1 MGVLHEIYFPLNH
14 FGSRWHSLHF
24 AFVALNNFFP
34 PSSSPVFLRPFSMS
48 TSEQFLYIEPP
59 TISIAS
65 GLISC
70 ICHRMVYP
78 IQWVSLHPSDSRPT
92 DVVSLHC
99 PLWYSGSKSLL
110 AFTSILC
117 HAIVRLTILGRY
129 YFNWSQ
135 WERAY
140 LCSLVLR
147 WEFFGH
153 ILVLSHV
160 LVLSFFWDPFTTPF
174 LRNGCI
180 DVSIDIDGIDQNQLI
195 EQSIDNPAITKKEY
209 KWARG
214 NGKLE
219 SVKFNFWRNCFL

>member
-1 MGVLHEIYFPLNH
+1 
-14 FGSRWHSLHF
+14 
-24 AFVALNNFFP
+24 
-34 PSSSPVFLRPFSMS
+34 MS
-48 TSEQFLYIEPP
+48 TSEPFLYIEPP

-70 ICHRMVYP
+70 LRHRMVYP
-78 IQWVSLHPSDSRPT
+78 IQWVSLHPSDRRPT

-140 LCSLVLR
+140 LCYLVLR
-147 WEFFGH
+147 WDFSDTSWFY
-153 ILVLSHV
+153 LMFWFCRF
-160 LVLSFFWDPFTTPF
+160 FFWDPFTTPF

-195 EQSIDNPAITKKEY
+195 EQSINNPAMTKRNINEREGMGNWKVWNSISDVIIFCS
-209 KWARG
+209 KARPCLVLL
-214 NGKLE
+214 NQLPF
-219 SVKFNFWRNCFL
+219 VLCCCYIYLYVI

>member
-1 MGVLHEIYFPLNH
+1 MG
-14 FGSRWHSLHF
+14 
-24 AFVALNNFFP
+24 
-34 PSSSPVFLRPFSMS
+34 
-48 TSEQFLYIEPP
+48 TSEPFLYIEPP

-70 ICHRMVYP
+70 IRHRMVYP
-78 IQWVSLHPSDSRPT
+78 IQWVSLHPSDRRPT

-160 LVLSFFWDPFTTPF
+160 LVLSFFFSEILSQHHF
-174 LRNGCI
+174 LEMGALMSPLTLMAVIRTNWSNKASIIQQWQKRNINEREGMGNWKVWNSI
-180 DVSIDIDGIDQNQLI
+180 SDVIIFCSKARPCLVLLNQLPFVLCCCYI
-195 EQSIDNPAITKKEY
+195 YLYVI
-209 KWARG
+209 
-214 NGKLE
+214 
-219 SVKFNFWRNCFL
+219 